1 MATPGRITV
10 VGACAAGLTVVETLR
25 RSGFDGHLTVIGEEP
40 HLPYDRPPLSKE
52 VLSGAWPEERVQLRP
67 AATVEALGLDLR
79 LGVRAT
85 GLDRTHRRVLLSD
98 GSRAGYDELVIATG
112 TRPRRLP
119 GTEGITGVH
128 VLRTLEDSVALRGDL
143 LPGRHR
149 VVVGAGYLGAEAAAV
164 ARGLGCEVTLVC
176 DKEAPLADVLG
187 PDVSRM
193 LAEVHT
199 AHGVR
204 LVTSSRVRG
213 VPVHQGRAT
222 GVLLED
228 GTRIDLTP
236 CSSPSARPRRRRAR
250 RHRPRSRRRRPL
262 RPLLPGRTPYLGRWR
277 RRLLGTHRL
286 R

>member
-1 MATPGRITV
+1 M
-10 VGACAAGLTVVETLR
+10 
-25 RSGFDGHLTVIGEEP
+25 S
-40 HLPYDRPPLSKE
+40 
-52 VLSGAWPEERVQLRP
+52 
-67 AATVEALGLDLR
+67 
-79 LGVRAT
+79 
-85 GLDRTHRRVLLSD
+85 
-98 GSRAGYDELVIATG
+98 
-112 TRPRRLP
+112 
-119 GTEGITGVH
+119 
-128 VLRTLEDSVALRGDL
+128 TLEDSVALRGDL
-143 LPGRHR
+143 LPGRHL

-262 RPLLPGRTPYLGRWR
+262 RPLLPGRTPHLCR
-277 RRLLGTHRL
+277 R
-286 R
+286 